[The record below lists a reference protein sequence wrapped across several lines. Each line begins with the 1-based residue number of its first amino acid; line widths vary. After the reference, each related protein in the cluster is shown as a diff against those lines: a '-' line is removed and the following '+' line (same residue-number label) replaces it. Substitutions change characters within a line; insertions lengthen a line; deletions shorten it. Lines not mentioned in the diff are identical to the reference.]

1 MVSIMYKSSFRT
13 DEQILHQTREE
24 NSPENRHL
32 RLEGIERVRRLDVG
46 FHPCVSHCHYSTS
59 QGIDCF
65 DYSKEKSII
74 VTGGADYIVRL
85 WDPYVTMKPIALLK
99 EHKTTVV
106 DVVIHEGLNQVFSY
120 SKDCVSQLG
129 ILS

>member
-1 MVSIMYKSSFRT
+1 M
-13 DEQILHQTREE
+13 
-24 NSPENRHL
+24 SP
-32 RLEGIERVRRLDVG
+32 
-46 FHPCVSHCHYSTS
+46 PCFICHYSTS

-85 WDPYVTMKPIALLK
+85 WDPYVTLKPIALLK

-120 SKDCVSQLG
+120 SKDCVSKVVLWF
-129 ILS
+129 IKSCMPEERDEFAYCIYS